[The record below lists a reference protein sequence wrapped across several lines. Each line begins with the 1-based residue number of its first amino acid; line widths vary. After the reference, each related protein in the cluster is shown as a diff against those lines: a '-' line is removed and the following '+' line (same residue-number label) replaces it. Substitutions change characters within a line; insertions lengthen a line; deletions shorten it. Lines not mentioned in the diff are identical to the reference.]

1 MRPLNPRQII
11 YLHGLESSS
20 QTHKA
25 AVIRRIY
32 PKMLVPDFSGD
43 LQQRMEQ
50 LQRVLDGTLDWTIIG
65 SSFGGLMG
73 VLFACEHPDRVRKLI
88 LLAPA
93 LMLPEFAGNLP
104 PAIEVPTVLI
114 QGAQDT
120 VVQPGLVLPLAEKVF
135 AQLTTHIV
143 DDDHR
148 LHTTADSL
156 DWRSILE

>member
-1 MRPLNPRQII
+1 MRPLDPLRII

-25 AVIRRIY
+25 AVIRSIY
-32 PKMLVPDFSGD
+32 PEMLVPDFTGD
-43 LQQRMEQ
+43 LQKRMDQ
-50 LQRVLDGTLDWTIIG
+50 LHSLLGETSDWTIIG

-73 VLFACEHPDRVRKLI
+73 VLFACQHPGQVRKLI

-93 LMLPEFAGNLP
+93 LTLPEFAGNLP
-104 PAIEVPTVLI
+104 AAIDVPTVLI
-114 QGAQDT
+114 QGALDT
-120 VVQPGLVLPLAEKVF
+120 VVRPGLVVSLAEKVF